1 MCASLK
7 IVNPPAGSKQAGL
20 SPDVNGPC
28 QARPS
33 NTPDKLDRAGPHT
46 PLLSV
51 RCTARVTFTIL
62 ISPRVSSH

>member
-33 NTPDKLDRAGPHT
+33 NTPDKLDRAGCQSVA
-46 PLLSV
+46 LLV
-51 RCTARVTFTIL
+51 
-62 ISPRVSSH
+62 